1 MTSVSM
7 DGAAAP
13 VRPSR
18 LIAEA
23 LVLGHDA
30 GEVVQRAEEMGLPE
44 SLTQA
49 VVSVCCREV
58 YTIGDQ
64 DDDKAGRS

>member
-1 MTSVSM
+1 MNSVSM
-7 DGAAAP
+7 DGAAGQ

-30 GEVVQRAEEMGLPE
+30 VEVTQRAEEMGLPE
-44 SLTQA
+44 GLTRA
-49 VVSVCCREV
+49 VVSVCCRDHQESEEQSMLDS
-58 YTIGDQ
+58 G
-64 DDDKAGRS
+64 S

>member
-1 MTSVSM
+1 MNNVSM
-7 DGAAAP
+7 DGASGH

-23 LVLGHDA
+23 LVNGHDA
-30 GEVVQRAEEMGLPE
+30 VEVTQRAEEMGLPE

-49 VVSVCCREV
+49 VVSVCCR
-58 YTIGDQ
+58 DQ
-64 DDDKAGRS
+64 QDSAQRALLVSAK

>member
-1 MTSVSM
+1 MTSVAM
-7 DGAAAP
+7 DAAAGQ

-23 LVLGHDA
+23 LVLGHDSA
-30 GEVVQRAEEMGLPE
+30 EVKQRAEAMGLPE

-49 VVSVCCREV
+49 VVSVCCRE
-58 YTIGDQ
+58 Q
-64 DDDKAGRS
+64 DDTRLPSIIDTAP

>member
-1 MTSVSM
+1 MKSVSM
-7 DGAAAP
+7 DAAVDQ

-23 LVLGHDA
+23 LVLGHDSV
-30 GEVVQRAEEMGLPE
+30 EVTQRAQEMGLPE

-49 VVSVCCREV
+49 VVSVCCR
-58 YTIGDQ
+58 DRQ
-64 DDDKAGRS
+64 GRGQQSVVESAQ

>member
-1 MTSVSM
+1 MNSVSM
-7 DGAAAP
+7 DAA
-13 VRPSR
+13 VGQLRPSR

-30 GEVVQRAEEMGLPE
+30 LEVTQRAEEMGLPE

-49 VVSVCCREV
+49 VVSVCCR
-58 YTIGDQ
+58 DQ
-64 DDDKAGRS
+64 QASGQQSMAESAQ

>member
-1 MTSVSM
+1 MNSGSM
-7 DGAAAP
+7 NGVAAP

-30 GEVVQRAEEMGLPE
+30 VEVTQRAEEMGLPE

-49 VVSVCCREV
+49 VVSVCCRDQQESRQRSL
-58 YTIGDQ
+58 IGSAQ
-64 DDDKAGRS
+64 

>member
-1 MTSVSM
+1 MTSVPM
-7 DGAAAP
+7 DGAAGH

-30 GEVVQRAEEMGLPE
+30 VEVTQRAEEMGLSE

-49 VVSVCCREV
+49 VVSVCCRNQ
-58 YTIGDQ
+58 Q
-64 DDDKAGRS
+64 DSEEQSIAESAR